1 MKRYAYIAAGV
12 LLAALTLTTTGCRNF
27 SMISPSEEIQIGKD
41 VAAEYEKK
49 YKVITDTDEA
59 RLIERIGN
67 RLVAG
72 MKKAEGK
79 KAPDYPFTFK
89 LLKSKDVNAFA
100 LPGGP
105 VYVFE
110 GLMAEAKGNEDMLA
124 GVLAH
129 EMGHVVA
136 RHGVKQMSSQ
146 MAVGTL
152 IAAFTKGSTQ
162 DIAMIAS
169 ELVMLKYSRDDEY
182 EADAK
187 SIRYT
192 HAAGYNPEGLIE
204 FFDKLLNMKDNKES
218 ADLVSANLRTHPLTR
233 NRIIRA
239 RQEIKTVTGSASS
252 VEVDINKAP
261 K

>member
-1 MKRYAYIAAGV
+1 MNRIAHIAAG
-12 LLAALTLTTTGCRNF
+12 LLLVTLTLSTTGCRNF
-27 SMISPSEEIQIGKD
+27 SMISPSEEVQIGKE
-41 VAAEYEKK
+41 VGAEYEKK
-49 YKVITDTDEA
+49 YKVVTDTEDA
-59 RLIERIGN
+59 RLLEQIGA
-67 RLVAG
+67 RLVDG

-79 KAPDYPFTFK
+79 KAPSYPFTFK
-89 LLKSKDVNAFA
+89 LLKSKDINAFA

-110 GLMAEAKGNEDMLA
+110 GLVAEAKGNEDMLA

-129 EMGHVVA
+129 EMGHIVA

-162 DIAMIAS
+162 DIAVIAS
-169 ELVMLKYSRDDEY
+169 ELIMLKYSRDDEY

-187 SIRYT
+187 AIRYS
-192 HAAGYNPEGLIE
+192 HAAGYNPEGLIQ
-204 FFDKLLNMKDNKES
+204 FFDKLLTMKDNKES
-218 ADLVSANLRTHPLTR
+218 SDLVSANLRTHPLTR

-239 RQEIKTVTGSASS
+239 RQEIKTVTGVAST
-252 VEVDINKAP
+252 VDVDIDKAP